1 MKKIAFVVLACLSL
15 GAVILSP
22 VRAADN
28 ADKVEWKKVNGVEIP
43 IPPTVHPRLYLRSS
57 DISELRERLKNPE
70 IKKTIAKIQK
80 LGVDRTPEE
89 EAKAPDKSGFRYY
102 AEMRGVTSRV
112 QLEAL
117 DYLLNKKKSVA
128 RKAIVAMLD
137 TLRNTNYGKK
147 GDLSRASGQMLMCG
161 AMVYDW
167 CYDQMK
173 DSEKKAYIN
182 EFVRISKTMECG
194 YPPKNTEP
202 IAGHSS
208 EWMVMRDMLSAAI
221 AIYDEFPEMYNHV
234 MTMLCRDYIPVRN
247 YVYAGHNYHQGTSY
261 ANVRFSND
269 LFSLW
274 ILDRM
279 GAGAVYDPAQQF
291 VMYDFLYR
299 RRPDGMVLPAG
310 DVNPGIGG
318 SYGLPAM
325 LAYSYYK
332 DPYLAYEYK
341 RNTKIDNHCLIF
353 DVLWRDYTIEPKS
366 PETLPLTKY
375 SGTPYGWM
383 IARTGW
389 DKNSVIAEMKINE
402 HFVGNHQHMDGGA
415 FQIYYKGPLAIDAGA
430 YHGTSG
436 GYNSAHNKNFF
447 KRTVAH
453 NSLLV
458 FDPNEKFASWNYG
471 GTDKTEFADNDGG
484 QRMPGDR
491 WETCRSFADLLS
503 DEYTTGQVLA
513 HGIGGDYMAPD
524 YSYLS
529 GDITKAYSDKVKEVK
544 RSFVF
549 LNLKSE
555 KVPAAMVVFDKVV
568 SKNAEFKKHWLLHSI
583 EQPQVSEN
591 GIVIK
596 RTKDGDSGMLS
607 NTVLLP
613 AKENLNIQVI
623 GGKGKEFWVNGTNYA
638 NAPQAGRPDP
648 RNERGEWRVE
658 VSPSAPANEDYFLNV
673 IQVADNNC
681 NELHKASLLKGE
693 NLVGAVIADRIVT
706 FSKDGETINGKA
718 EMDVQ
723 GNGTFKFVMTNMKPG
738 TWQVK
743 KDGKI
748 FIAYKWVGTEDGVLS
763 FEGGSG
769 HYEFFR

>member
-22 VRAADN
+22 VRA

-57 DISELRERLKNPE
+57 DIPELRERLKNPE

-89 EAKAPDKSGFRYY
+89 EAKAPDRSGFRYY

-389 DKNSVIAEMKINE
+389 DKNSVIVEMKINE

-513 HGIGGDYMAPD
+513 HGIGGDYMAPE

-583 EQPQVSEN
+583 EEPQVSEN
-591 GIVIK
+591 GIIIK

-613 AKENLNIQVI
+613 AKENLDMQVI

>member
-15 GAVILSP
+15 GTVILSP
-22 VRAADN
+22 LRA

-57 DISELRERLKNPE
+57 DIPELRERLKNPE

-274 ILDRM
+274 ILDKM

-591 GIVIK
+591 GIIIK

-613 AKENLNIQVI
+613 AKENLDMQVI

-658 VSPSAPANEDYFLNV
+658 VLPSAPANEDYFLNV

-681 NELHKASLLKGE
+681 NELHKASLLRGE

-748 FIAYKWVGTEDGVLS
+748 FIAYKWVGAEDGVLS

-769 HYEFFR
+769 HYEFSR

>member
-15 GAVILSP
+15 GTVILSP
-22 VRAADN
+22 VRA

-57 DISELRERLKNPE
+57 DIPELRERLKNPE

-80 LGVDRTPEE
+80 LGKDRTPEE

-436 GYNSAHNKNFF
+436 GYNSPHNKNFF

-471 GTDKTEFADNDGG
+471 GSDRTEFADNDGG

-591 GIVIK
+591 GIIIK

-613 AKENLNIQVI
+613 AKENLDMQVI

-681 NELHKASLLKGE
+681 NELHKASLLRGE

-706 FSKDGETINGKA
+706 FSKDGEQINGKA

-748 FIAYKWVGTEDGVLS
+748 FIAYKWVGAEDGVLS

>member
-1 MKKIAFVVLACLSL
+1 MKKIAFVLLACLSL

-22 VRAADN
+22 VRA

-57 DISELRERLKNPE
+57 DIPELRERLKNPE

-591 GIVIK
+591 GIIIK

-613 AKENLNIQVI
+613 AKENLDMQVI

-748 FIAYKWVGTEDGVLS
+748 FIAYKWVGAEDGVLS

>member
-15 GAVILSP
+15 GTVILSP
-22 VRAADN
+22 VRA

-57 DISELRERLKNPE
+57 DIPELRERLKNPE

-436 GYNSAHNKNFF
+436 GYNSPHNKNFF

-513 HGIGGDYMAPD
+513 HGIGGDYMAPE

-583 EQPQVSEN
+583 EEPQVSEN
-591 GIVIK
+591 GIIIK

-613 AKENLNIQVI
+613 AKENLDMQVI

-723 GNGTFKFVMTNMKPG
+723 GNGTFKFVMTDMKPG

-748 FIAYKWVGTEDGVLS
+748 FIPYKWVGTEDGVLS

>member
-15 GAVILSP
+15 GTVILSP
-22 VRAADN
+22 VRA

-57 DISELRERLKNPE
+57 DIPELRERLKNPE
-70 IKKTIAKIQK
+70 IKKTIDKIQK

-274 ILDRM
+274 ILDKM

-513 HGIGGDYMAPD
+513 HGIGGDYMAPE

-568 SKNAEFKKHWLLHSI
+568 SKNAEFNKHWLLHSI
-583 EQPQVSEN
+583 EEPQVSEN
-591 GIVIK
+591 GIIIK

-613 AKENLNIQVI
+613 AKENLDMQVI
-623 GGKGKEFWVNGTNYA
+623 GCKGKEFWVNGTTPMRLRLAAPTHATNVA
-638 NAPQAGRPDP
+638 N
-648 RNERGEWRVE
+648 
-658 VSPSAPANEDYFLNV
+658 
-673 IQVADNNC
+673 
-681 NELHKASLLKGE
+681 
-693 NLVGAVIADRIVT
+693 
-706 FSKDGETINGKA
+706 
-718 EMDVQ
+718 
-723 GNGTFKFVMTNMKPG
+723 
-738 TWQVK
+738 
-743 KDGKI
+743 
-748 FIAYKWVGTEDGVLS
+748 
-763 FEGGSG
+763 GG
-769 HYEFFR
+769 

>member
-1 MKKIAFVVLACLSL
+1 MKKIVFAVLACLSL
-15 GAVILSP
+15 GTVMLSP
-22 VRAADN
+22 VRA

-57 DISELRERLKNPE
+57 DIPELRERLKNPE
-70 IKKTIAKIQK
+70 IQKTIAKIQK

-102 AEMRGVTSRV
+102 AENRGVTSRV
-112 QLEAL
+112 QLEAM

-221 AIYDEFPEMYNHV
+221 AIYDEFPEMYNNV

-513 HGIGGDYMAPD
+513 HGTGGDYMAPE

-583 EQPQVSEN
+583 EEPKVSEN

-596 RTKDGDSGMLS
+596 RTKDDDSGMLS

-613 AKENLNIQVI
+613 AKENLDMQVI

-723 GNGTFKFVMTNMKPG
+723 GNGTFKFVMTDMKPG

-748 FIAYKWVGTEDGVLS
+748 FIPYKWVGTEDGVLS

>member
-1 MKKIAFVVLACLSL
+1 MKKIVFAVLACLSL
-15 GAVILSP
+15 GTVMLSP
-22 VRAADN
+22 VRA
-28 ADKVEWKKVNGVEIP
+28 ADKVEWKKVNGVEVP
-43 IPPTVHPRLYLRSS
+43 IPPSVHPRLYLRSS
-57 DISELRERLKNPE
+57 DIPELRERLKNPE
-70 IKKTIAKIQK
+70 IQKTIAKIKK
-80 LGVDRTPEE
+80 LAVDRTPEE
-89 EAKAPDKSGFRYY
+89 EAKAPDRSGFRYY
-102 AEMRGVTSRV
+102 AENRGVTSRV
-112 QLEAL
+112 QLEAM

-173 DSEKKAYIN
+173 DSEKKAYIA

-221 AIYDEFPEMYNHV
+221 AIYDEFPEMYNNV
-234 MTMLCRDYIPVRN
+234 MTMMCRDYIPVRN

-513 HGIGGDYMAPD
+513 HGIGGDYMAPE

-583 EQPQVSEN
+583 EEPKVSEN

-613 AKENLNIQVI
+613 AKENLDMQVI

-723 GNGTFKFVMTNMKPG
+723 GNGTFKFVMTDMKPG

-748 FIAYKWVGTEDGVLS
+748 FIPYKWVGTEDGVLS

>member
-15 GAVILSP
+15 GTVILSP
-22 VRAADN
+22 VRA

-57 DISELRERLKNPE
+57 DIPELRERLKNPE

-513 HGIGGDYMAPD
+513 HGIGGDYMAPE

-583 EQPQVSEN
+583 EQPQLSEN
-591 GIVIK
+591 GIIIK

-613 AKENLNIQVI
+613 AKENLDMQVI

-723 GNGTFKFVMTNMKPG
+723 GNGTFKFVMTDMKPG

-748 FIAYKWVGTEDGVLS
+748 FIPYKWVGAEDGVLS

>member
-1 MKKIAFVVLACLSL
+1 MKKIVFAVLACLSL
-15 GAVILSP
+15 GTVMLSP
-22 VRAADN
+22 VRA

-43 IPPTVHPRLYLRSS
+43 IPPSVHPRLYLRSS
-57 DISELRERLKNPE
+57 DIPELRERLKNPE

-221 AIYDEFPEMYNHV
+221 AIYDEFPEMYNNV

-513 HGIGGDYMAPD
+513 HGTGGDYMAPE

-591 GIVIK
+591 GIIIK

-613 AKENLNIQVI
+613 AKENLDMQVI

>member
-22 VRAADN
+22 VRA

-57 DISELRERLKNPE
+57 DIPELRERLKNPE

-89 EAKAPDKSGFRYY
+89 EAKAPDRSGFRYY

-221 AIYDEFPEMYNHV
+221 AIYDEFPEMYNNV
-234 MTMLCRDYIPVRN
+234 MTMLCRDYISVRN

-513 HGIGGDYMAPD
+513 HGIGGDYMAPE

-568 SKNAEFKKHWLLHSI
+568 SKNPEFKKHWLLHSI

-596 RTKDGDSGMLS
+596 RTKNGDSGMLS

-613 AKENLNIQVI
+613 AKENLDMQVI

-681 NELHKASLLKGE
+681 NELHKASLLRGE

-706 FSKDGETINGKA
+706 FCKDGETINGKA

-748 FIAYKWVGTEDGVLS
+748 FIPYKWVGAEDGVLS

>member
-15 GAVILSP
+15 GTVILSP
-22 VRAADN
+22 VSAADN
-28 ADKVEWKKVNGVEIP
+28 VEWKKVNGVEIP

-57 DISELRERLKNPE
+57 DIPELRERLKNPE

-89 EAKAPDKSGFRYY
+89 EAKAPDRSGFRYY

-274 ILDRM
+274 ILDKM

-513 HGIGGDYMAPD
+513 HGIGGDYMAPE
-524 YSYLS
+524 YSYLN

-591 GIVIK
+591 GIIIK

-613 AKENLNIQVI
+613 AKENLDMQVI

-748 FIAYKWVGTEDGVLS
+748 FIAYKWVGAEDGVLS

>member
-15 GAVILSP
+15 GTVILSP
-22 VRAADN
+22 VRA

-57 DISELRERLKNPE
+57 DIPELRERLKNPE

-513 HGIGGDYMAPD
+513 HGIGGDYMAPE

-591 GIVIK
+591 GIIIK

-613 AKENLNIQVI
+613 AKENLDMQVI

-748 FIAYKWVGTEDGVLS
+748 FIAYKWVGAEDGVLS

>member
-1 MKKIAFVVLACLSL
+1 MKKITFVVLACLSL
-15 GAVILSP
+15 GTVILSP
-22 VRAADN
+22 VRA

-57 DISELRERLKNPE
+57 DIPELRERLKNPE

-221 AIYDEFPEMYNHV
+221 AIYDEFPEMYNNV

-430 YHGTSG
+430 YHGASG

-513 HGIGGDYMAPD
+513 HGIGGDYMAPE

-583 EQPQVSEN
+583 EQPQLSEN

-613 AKENLNIQVI
+613 AKENLDMQVI

-748 FIAYKWVGTEDGVLS
+748 FIAYKWVGAEDGVLS

>member
-22 VRAADN
+22 VRA

-57 DISELRERLKNPE
+57 DIPELRERLKNSE

-274 ILDRM
+274 ILDKM

-513 HGIGGDYMAPD
+513 HGIGGDYMAPE

-568 SKNAEFKKHWLLHSI
+568 SKNPEFKKHWLLHSI

-591 GIVIK
+591 GIIIK

-613 AKENLNIQVI
+613 AKENLDMQVI

-748 FIAYKWVGTEDGVLS
+748 FIPYKWVGAEDGVLS

>member
-15 GAVILSP
+15 GTVILSP
-22 VRAADN
+22 VRA

-57 DISELRERLKNPE
+57 DIPELRERLKNPE
-70 IKKTIAKIQK
+70 IQKTIAKIQK

-102 AEMRGVTSRV
+102 AENRGVTSRV
-112 QLEAL
+112 QLEAM

-221 AIYDEFPEMYNHV
+221 AIYDEFPEMYNNV

-436 GYNSAHNKNFF
+436 GYNSPHNKNFF

-513 HGIGGDYMAPD
+513 HGIGGDYMAPE

-568 SKNAEFKKHWLLHSI
+568 SKNPEFKKHWLLHSI
-583 EQPQVSEN
+583 EEPKVSEN

-613 AKENLNIQVI
+613 AKENLDMQVI

-706 FSKDGETINGKA
+706 FSKNGETINGKA

-723 GNGTFKFVMTNMKPG
+723 GNGTFKFVMTDMKPG

-748 FIAYKWVGTEDGVLS
+748 FIPYKWVGTEDGVLS

>member
-1 MKKIAFVVLACLSL
+1 MKKIVFAVLACLSL
-15 GAVILSP
+15 GTVILSP
-22 VRAADN
+22 VRA
-28 ADKVEWKKVNGVEIP
+28 ADKVEWKKVNGVEVP
-43 IPPTVHPRLYLRSS
+43 IPPSVHPRLYLRSS
-57 DISELRERLKNPE
+57 DIPELRERLKNPE
-70 IKKTIAKIQK
+70 IQKTIAKIKK

-89 EAKAPDKSGFRYY
+89 EAKAPDRSGFRYY
-102 AEMRGVTSRV
+102 AENRGVTSRV

-221 AIYDEFPEMYNHV
+221 AIYDEFPEMYNNV

-513 HGIGGDYMAPD
+513 HGTGGDYMAPE

-583 EQPQVSEN
+583 EEPKVSEN

-613 AKENLNIQVI
+613 AKENLDMQVI

-723 GNGTFKFVMTNMKPG
+723 GNGTFKFVMTDMKPG

-748 FIAYKWVGTEDGVLS
+748 FIPYKWVGAEDGVLS

>member
-15 GAVILSP
+15 GTVILSP
-22 VRAADN
+22 VRA

-57 DISELRERLKNPE
+57 DIPELRERLKNPE

-221 AIYDEFPEMYNHV
+221 AIYDEFPEMYNNV

-591 GIVIK
+591 GIIIK

-613 AKENLNIQVI
+613 AKENLDMQVI

-748 FIAYKWVGTEDGVLS
+748 FIPYKWVGAEDGVLS

>member
-15 GAVILSP
+15 GTVILSP
-22 VRAADN
+22 VRA

-57 DISELRERLKNPE
+57 DIPELRERLKNPE
-70 IKKTIAKIQK
+70 IQKTIAKIKK
-80 LGVDRTPEE
+80 LAVDRTPEE
-89 EAKAPDKSGFRYY
+89 EAKAPDRSGFRYY
-102 AEMRGVTSRV
+102 AENRGVTSRV
-112 QLEAL
+112 QLEAM

-202 IAGHSS
+202 IAGYSS

-221 AIYDEFPEMYNHV
+221 AIYDEFPEMYNNV

-513 HGIGGDYMAPD
+513 HGIGGDYMAPE

-529 GDITKAYSDKVKEVK
+529 GYITKAYSDKVKEVK

-568 SKNAEFKKHWLLHSI
+568 SKNPEFKKHWLLHSI
-583 EQPQVSEN
+583 EEPKVSEN

-613 AKENLNIQVI
+613 AKENLDMQVI

-706 FSKDGETINGKA
+706 FSKNGETINGKA

-723 GNGTFKFVMTNMKPG
+723 GNGTFKFVMTDMKPG

-748 FIAYKWVGTEDGVLS
+748 FIPYKWVGAEDGVLS

>member
-22 VRAADN
+22 VRA

-57 DISELRERLKNPE
+57 DIPELRERLKNPE

-89 EAKAPDKSGFRYY
+89 EAKAPDRSGFRYY

-513 HGIGGDYMAPD
+513 HGIGGDYMAPE

-591 GIVIK
+591 GIIIK

-613 AKENLNIQVI
+613 AKENLDMQVI

-706 FSKDGETINGKA
+706 FSKNGETINGKA

-723 GNGTFKFVMTNMKPG
+723 GNGTFKFVMTDMKPG

-748 FIAYKWVGTEDGVLS
+748 FIPYKWVGTEDGVLS

>member
-1 MKKIAFVVLACLSL
+1 MKKITFVVLACLSL
-15 GAVILSP
+15 GTVILSP
-22 VRAADN
+22 VRAADK
-28 ADKVEWKKVNGVEIP
+28 AEWKKVNGVEIP

-57 DISELRERLKNPE
+57 DIPELRERLKNPE

-128 RKAIVAMLD
+128 RKAIVSMLD

-318 SYGLPAM
+318 SYGLPTM

-430 YHGTSG
+430 YHGASG

-513 HGIGGDYMAPD
+513 HGIGGDYMAPE

-583 EQPQVSEN
+583 EEPQVSEN

-613 AKENLNIQVI
+613 AKENLDMQVI

-748 FIAYKWVGTEDGVLS
+748 FIAYKWVGAEDGVLS

>member
-1 MKKIAFVVLACLSL
+1 MKKIVFAVLACLSL
-15 GAVILSP
+15 GTVMLSP
-22 VRAADN
+22 VRA
-28 ADKVEWKKVNGVEIP
+28 ADKVEWKKVNGVEVP
-43 IPPTVHPRLYLRSS
+43 IPPSVHPRLYLRSS
-57 DISELRERLKNPE
+57 DIPELRERLKNPE
-70 IKKTIAKIQK
+70 IQKTIAKIKK
-80 LGVDRTPEE
+80 LAVDRTPEE
-89 EAKAPDKSGFRYY
+89 EAKAPDRSGFRYY
-102 AEMRGVTSRV
+102 AENRGVTSRV
-112 QLEAL
+112 QLEAM

-221 AIYDEFPEMYNHV
+221 AIYDEFPEMYNNV

-274 ILDRM
+274 ILDKM

-513 HGIGGDYMAPD
+513 HGIGGDYMAPE

-568 SKNAEFKKHWLLHSI
+568 SKNPEFKKHWLLHSI
-583 EQPQVSEN
+583 EEPQVSEN
-591 GIVIK
+591 GIIIK
-596 RTKDGDSGMLS
+596 RTKDGDFGMLS

-613 AKENLNIQVI
+613 AKENLDIQVI

-723 GNGTFKFVMTNMKPG
+723 GNGIFKFVMTNMKPG

-748 FIAYKWVGTEDGVLS
+748 FIPYKWVGTEDGVLS

>member
-15 GAVILSP
+15 GTVILSP
-22 VRAADN
+22 VRAADR
-28 ADKVEWKKVNGVEIP
+28 VEWKKVNGVEIP

-57 DISELRERLKNPE
+57 DILELGERLKNPE

-436 GYNSAHNKNFF
+436 GYNSPHNKNFF

-458 FDPNEKFASWNYG
+458 FDPNEKFACWNYG
-471 GTDKTEFADNDGG
+471 GSDRTEFADNDGG

-513 HGIGGDYMAPD
+513 HGIGGDYMAPE

-568 SKNAEFKKHWLLHSI
+568 SKNPEFKKHWLLHSI

-591 GIVIK
+591 GIIIK

-613 AKENLNIQVI
+613 AKENLDMQVI

-748 FIAYKWVGTEDGVLS
+748 FIAYKWVGAEDGVLS

>member
-22 VRAADN
+22 VRA

-57 DISELRERLKNPE
+57 DIPELRERLKNPE

-128 RKAIVAMLD
+128 RKAIMAMLD

-279 GAGAVYDPAQQF
+279 GAGAVYAPAQQF

-513 HGIGGDYMAPD
+513 HGIGGDYMAPE

-568 SKNAEFKKHWLLHSI
+568 SKNPEFKKHWLLHSI

-613 AKENLNIQVI
+613 AKENLDMQVI

-681 NELHKASLLKGE
+681 KELHKASLLKGE

-748 FIAYKWVGTEDGVLS
+748 FIPYKWVGAEDGVLS

>member
-15 GAVILSP
+15 GTVILSP
-22 VRAADN
+22 VRA

-57 DISELRERLKNPE
+57 DIPELRERLKNPE

-221 AIYDEFPEMYNHV
+221 AIYDEFPEMYNNV

-591 GIVIK
+591 GIIIK

-613 AKENLNIQVI
+613 AKENLDMQVI

-748 FIAYKWVGTEDGVLS
+748 FIPYKWVGTEDGVLS
-763 FEGGSG
+763 FEGGCG

>member
-1 MKKIAFVVLACLSL
+1 
-15 GAVILSP
+15 
-22 VRAADN
+22 
-28 ADKVEWKKVNGVEIP
+28 
-43 IPPTVHPRLYLRSS
+43 
-57 DISELRERLKNPE
+57 
-70 IKKTIAKIQK
+70 
-80 LGVDRTPEE
+80 
-89 EAKAPDKSGFRYY
+89 
-102 AEMRGVTSRV
+102 
-112 QLEAL
+112 
-117 DYLLNKKKSVA
+117 
-128 RKAIVAMLD
+128 
-137 TLRNTNYGKK
+137 
-147 GDLSRASGQMLMCG
+147 
-161 AMVYDW
+161 
-167 CYDQMK
+167 
-173 DSEKKAYIN
+173 
-182 EFVRISKTMECG
+182 
-194 YPPKNTEP
+194 
-202 IAGHSS
+202 
-208 EWMVMRDMLSAAI
+208 
-221 AIYDEFPEMYNHV
+221 
-234 MTMLCRDYIPVRN
+234 
-247 YVYAGHNYHQGTSY
+247 
-261 ANVRFSND
+261 
-269 LFSLW
+269 
-274 ILDRM
+274 M

-299 RRPDGMVLPAG
+299 RRPDGMVLSAG

-341 RNTKIDNHCLIF
+341 RSPKIDNHCLIF

-513 HGIGGDYMAPD
+513 HGTGGDYMAPE

-583 EQPQVSEN
+583 EEPKVSEN

-613 AKENLNIQVI
+613 AKENLDMQVI

-723 GNGTFKFVMTNMKPG
+723 GNGTFKFVMTDMKPG

-748 FIAYKWVGTEDGVLS
+748 FIPYKWVGTEDGVLS

>member
-15 GAVILSP
+15 GTVILSP
-22 VRAADN
+22 VRA

-57 DISELRERLKNPE
+57 DIPELRERLKNPE

-89 EAKAPDKSGFRYY
+89 EAKAPDRSGFRYY

-274 ILDRM
+274 IIDRM

-353 DVLWRDYTIEPKS
+353 DVLWRDYTVEPKS

-513 HGIGGDYMAPD
+513 HGIGGDYMAPE

-591 GIVIK
+591 GIIIK

-613 AKENLNIQVI
+613 AKENLDMQVI

-706 FSKDGETINGKA
+706 FSKNGETINGKA

-723 GNGTFKFVMTNMKPG
+723 GNGTFKFVMTDMKPG

-748 FIAYKWVGTEDGVLS
+748 FIPYKWVGTEDGVLS

>member
-15 GAVILSP
+15 GTVILSP
-22 VRAADN
+22 VRA

-57 DISELRERLKNPE
+57 DIPELRERLKNPE

-89 EAKAPDKSGFRYY
+89 EAKAPDRSGFRYY

-513 HGIGGDYMAPD
+513 HGTGGDYMAPE

-568 SKNAEFKKHWLLHSI
+568 SKNPEFKKHWLLHSI
-583 EQPQVSEN
+583 EEPKVSEN
-591 GIVIK
+591 GIIIK

-613 AKENLNIQVI
+613 AKENLDMQVI

-723 GNGTFKFVMTNMKPG
+723 GNGTFKFVMTDMKPG

-748 FIAYKWVGTEDGVLS
+748 FIPYKWVGTEDGVLS

>member
-1 MKKIAFVVLACLSL
+1 MKKIVFAVLACLSL
-15 GAVILSP
+15 GTVMLSP
-22 VRAADN
+22 VRA
-28 ADKVEWKKVNGVEIP
+28 ADKVEWKKVNGVEVP
-43 IPPTVHPRLYLRSS
+43 IPPSVHPRLYLRSS
-57 DISELRERLKNPE
+57 DIPELRERLKNPE
-70 IKKTIAKIQK
+70 IQKTIAKIKK
-80 LGVDRTPEE
+80 LAVDRTPEE
-89 EAKAPDKSGFRYY
+89 EAKAPDRSGFRYY
-102 AEMRGVTSRV
+102 AENRGVTSRV
-112 QLEAL
+112 QLEAM

-221 AIYDEFPEMYNHV
+221 AIYDEFPEMYNNV

-513 HGIGGDYMAPD
+513 HGTAGDYMAPE

-568 SKNAEFKKHWLLHSI
+568 SKNPEFKKHWLLHSI
-583 EQPQVSEN
+583 EEPKVSEN

-613 AKENLNIQVI
+613 AKENLDMQVI

-723 GNGTFKFVMTNMKPG
+723 GNGTFKFVMTDMKPG

-748 FIAYKWVGTEDGVLS
+748 FIPYKWVGTEDGVLS

>member
-15 GAVILSP
+15 GTVILSP
-22 VRAADN
+22 VRA

-57 DISELRERLKNPE
+57 DIPELRERLKNPE

-513 HGIGGDYMAPD
+513 HGIGGDYMAPE

-591 GIVIK
+591 GIIIK

-613 AKENLNIQVI
+613 AKENLDMQVI

>member
-22 VRAADN
+22 VRA

-57 DISELRERLKNPE
+57 DIPELRERLKNPE

-274 ILDRM
+274 ILDKM

-513 HGIGGDYMAPD
+513 HGIGGDYMAPE

-591 GIVIK
+591 GIIIK

-613 AKENLNIQVI
+613 AKENLDMQVI

-748 FIAYKWVGTEDGVLS
+748 FIPYKWVGAEDGVLS

>member
-15 GAVILSP
+15 GTVILSP
-22 VRAADN
+22 VRA

-57 DISELRERLKNPE
+57 DIPELRERLKNPE
-70 IKKTIAKIQK
+70 IQKTIAKIKK
-80 LGVDRTPEE
+80 LAVDRTPEE
-89 EAKAPDKSGFRYY
+89 EAKAPDRSGFRYY
-102 AEMRGVTSRV
+102 AENRGVTSRV
-112 QLEAL
+112 QLEAM

-221 AIYDEFPEMYNHV
+221 AIYDEFPEMYNNV

-513 HGIGGDYMAPD
+513 HGIGGDYMAPE

-568 SKNAEFKKHWLLHSI
+568 SKNPEFKKHWLLHSI
-583 EQPQVSEN
+583 EEPKVSEN

-613 AKENLNIQVI
+613 AKENLDMQVI

-706 FSKDGETINGKA
+706 FSKNGETINGKA

-723 GNGTFKFVMTNMKPG
+723 GNGTFKFVMTDMKPG

-748 FIAYKWVGTEDGVLS
+748 FIPYKWVGTEDGVLS

>member
-15 GAVILSP
+15 GTVILSP
-22 VRAADN
+22 VRA

-57 DISELRERLKNPE
+57 DIPELRERLKNPE

-89 EAKAPDKSGFRYY
+89 EAKAPDRSGFRYY

-436 GYNSAHNKNFF
+436 GYNSPHNKNFF

-513 HGIGGDYMAPD
+513 HGIGGDYMAPE

-568 SKNAEFKKHWLLHSI
+568 SKNPEFKKHWLLHSI
-583 EQPQVSEN
+583 EQPHVSEN
-591 GIVIK
+591 GIIIK

-613 AKENLNIQVI
+613 AKENLDMQVI

-723 GNGTFKFVMTNMKPG
+723 GNGTFKFVMTDMKPG

-748 FIAYKWVGTEDGVLS
+748 FIPYKWVGAEDGVLS

>member
-15 GAVILSP
+15 GTVILSP
-22 VRAADN
+22 VRA

-57 DISELRERLKNPE
+57 DIPELRERLKNPE

-221 AIYDEFPEMYNHV
+221 AIYDEFPEMYNNV

-471 GTDKTEFADNDGG
+471 GSDKTEFADNDGG

-503 DEYTTGQVLA
+503 EEYTTGQVLA
-513 HGIGGDYMAPD
+513 HGIGGDYMAPE

-583 EQPQVSEN
+583 EEPQVSEN
-591 GIVIK
+591 GIIIK

-613 AKENLNIQVI
+613 AKENLDMQVI

-706 FSKDGETINGKA
+706 FSKDGEQINGKA

-723 GNGTFKFVMTNMKPG
+723 GNGTFKFVMTDMKPG

-748 FIAYKWVGTEDGVLS
+748 FIPYKWVGAEDGVLS

>member
-1 MKKIAFVVLACLSL
+1 MKKITFAVLACLSL
-15 GAVILSP
+15 GTVILSP
-22 VRAADN
+22 VRA

-57 DISELRERLKNPE
+57 DIPELRERLKNPE

-221 AIYDEFPEMYNHV
+221 AIYDEFPEMYNRV

-513 HGIGGDYMAPD
+513 HGIGGDYMAPE

-583 EQPQVSEN
+583 EEPQVSEN
-591 GIVIK
+591 GIIIK

-613 AKENLNIQVI
+613 AKENLDMQVI

-723 GNGTFKFVMTNMKPG
+723 GNGTFKFVMTDMKPG

-748 FIAYKWVGTEDGVLS
+748 FIAYKWVGAEDGVLS

>member
-22 VRAADN
+22 VRA

-57 DISELRERLKNPE
+57 DIPELRERLKNPE

-513 HGIGGDYMAPD
+513 HGIGGDYMAPE

-591 GIVIK
+591 EIVIK

-613 AKENLNIQVI
+613 AKENLDMQVI

-658 VSPSAPANEDYFLNV
+658 VSPSAPANEDYFLNI

-748 FIAYKWVGTEDGVLS
+748 FIAYKWVGAEDGVLS

>member
-1 MKKIAFVVLACLSL
+1 MKKIAFAVLACLSL
-15 GAVILSP
+15 GTVMLSP
-22 VRAADN
+22 VRA

-57 DISELRERLKNPE
+57 DIPELRERLKNPE

-89 EAKAPDKSGFRYY
+89 EAKAPDRSGFRYY
-102 AEMRGVTSRV
+102 AENRGVTSRV
-112 QLEAL
+112 QLEAM

-221 AIYDEFPEMYNHV
+221 AIYDEFPEMYNNV

-513 HGIGGDYMAPD
+513 HGIGGDYMAPE

-568 SKNAEFKKHWLLHSI
+568 SKNPEFKKHWLLHSI
-583 EQPQVSEN
+583 EEPKISEN

-613 AKENLNIQVI
+613 AKENLDMQVI

-681 NELHKASLLKGE
+681 NELYKASLLKGE

-723 GNGTFKFVMTNMKPG
+723 GNGTFKFVMTDMKPG

-748 FIAYKWVGTEDGVLS
+748 FIPYKWVGTEDGVLS

>member
-15 GAVILSP
+15 GTVILSP
-22 VRAADN
+22 VRA

-57 DISELRERLKNPE
+57 DIPELRERLKNPE

-89 EAKAPDKSGFRYY
+89 EAKAPDRSGFRYY

-221 AIYDEFPEMYNHV
+221 AIYDEFPEMYNNV

-513 HGIGGDYMAPD
+513 HGIGGDYMAPE

-529 GDITKAYSDKVKEVK
+529 GDITRAYSDKVKEVK

-591 GIVIK
+591 GIIIK

-613 AKENLNIQVI
+613 AKENLDMQVI